1 MELSVWITYF
11 IATIILSLSPGPG
24 VFSSIS
30 SGLHH
35 GFRLGLWNGVGMQ
48 AANMILVG
56 IVSLGLGAIL
66 LASETLFA
74 LVKWLGV
81 AYLVYLGVVT
91 WRAPARGF
99 QDNPHDEAQTARDV
113 FLRGFF
119 VNITNPKG
127 IIFFAA
133 ILPQF
138 IDVARPQLQQYAILA
153 ATTFAVDLV
162 AMMGL
167 HGARGEGAARDAR
180 PGPAALGEP
189 RPRRRLRGGR
199 RGAGELPE
207 SGFGRMTLSQPFPG
221 RGSNAG
227 RVFVINNTEER
238 T

>member
-1 MELSVWITYF
+1 MDLSVWITYF

-35 GFRLGLWNGVGMQ
+35 GLRLGLWNGVGMQ

-162 AMMGL
+162 VMMGYTAL
-167 HGARGEGAARDAR
+167 AAKVLRLMRDPGHLRWVNRGLGGAFVAA
-180 PGPAALGEP
+180 GVALASF
-189 RPRRRLRGGR
+189 RR
-199 RGAGELPE
+199 A
-207 SGFGRMTLSQPFPG
+207 
-221 RGSNAG
+221 
-227 RVFVINNTEER
+227 VV
-238 T
+238 

>member
-1 MELSVWITYF
+1 MEPSVWITYF
-11 IATIILSLSPGPG
+11 IATIILSVTPGPG

-66 LASETLFA
+66 LASEALFA

-81 AYLVYLGVVT
+81 AYLVYLGAVT

-138 IDVARPQLQQYAILA
+138 IDVARPQMPQYAILA
-153 ATTFAVDLV
+153 GTTFAVDLV
-162 AMMGL
+162 AMWGYTALAAKVLRVMRDPGHLRWVNRGL
-167 HGARGEGAARDAR
+167 GGAFVAAGLALASFRR
-180 PGPAALGEP
+180 AAS
-189 RPRRRLRGGR
+189 
-199 RGAGELPE
+199 A
-207 SGFGRMTLSQPFPG
+207 
-221 RGSNAG
+221 A
-227 RVFVINNTEER
+227 
-238 T
+238 

>member
-48 AANMILVG
+48 VANMILVG

-99 QDNPHDEAQTARDV
+99 QDNPHDEARTARDV

-138 IDVARPQLQQYAILA
+138 IDVARPQLAQYAILA

-162 AMMGL
+162 VMMGYTAL
-167 HGARGEGAARDAR
+167 AAKVLRLMRDPGHLRWVNRGLGGAFVAA
-180 PGPAALGEP
+180 GVALASF
-189 RPRRRLRGGR
+189 RR
-199 RGAGELPE
+199 AV
-207 SGFGRMTLSQPFPG
+207 SV
-221 RGSNAG
+221 A
-227 RVFVINNTEER
+227 
-238 T
+238 